1 MNVPSQAASDH
12 ARTGADAIVSALKA
26 NGIHSMFALPGG
38 QLDGLFDAVQRRGSG
53 FRLIRARHEQGAAYM
68 AFGAARSTGDPAVF
82 AVVPGPG
89 LMNAM
94 GALATAWATNAPV
107 LSLGGQNPSD
117 VIGTGRGHLH
127 EIPDQ
132 LATVRTVLKHA
143 ERVHAPH
150 AVPQMLNEAL
160 VAMRSGRPG
169 PVHLEM
175 PSDVMLRTTGR
186 VATPPAPIPPAPCA
200 AGADIEAAVALLA
213 SAERPLI
220 YVGGGATHAAR
231 QVNRLARLI
240 EAPVTSF
247 RSGRGIVDDRDYR
260 AQVFPAGRRLW
271 KDADVVVAVGTR
283 LMYPQTQWGLDEN
296 LRIVRIDID
305 AREFDRYAKPAV
317 ALHGDAR
324 ATLDALLPA
333 LEAAARTRPASRE
346 AELTE
351 LKTRLRAE
359 MRRTLRPQMEYLE
372 AIRDVLPDDG
382 IFCDEITQV
391 GFVSWY
397 GLPVH
402 RLRGHVN
409 SGFQGTLGYGF
420 PSSLGVKVANPDVPV
435 LGISGDGGF
444 LFASNELAVAVE
456 YGINLVAVVFN
467 DDRYANVHRQ
477 QKEWYGG
484 RMIAADLHNPDFVK
498 YAESFGARAERVR
511 GPDELRGALERG
523 FAASTPTVI
532 EAHQPPDLPTPW
544 QYILEPP
551 VRGPGA
557 QTSR

>member
-1 MNVPSQAASDH
+1 MSVLPEAPCGH
-12 ARTGADAIVSALKA
+12 ARTGADVIVSALKA
-26 NGIHSMFALPGG
+26 NGIHSMFGLPGG
-38 QLDGLFDAVQRRGSG
+38 QLDGLFDAVQREGRG
-53 FRLIRARHEQGAAYM
+53 FRMIRARHEQGAAYM
-68 AFGAARSTGDPAVF
+68 AFGAARSTGNPAVF

-89 LMNAM
+89 LLNAM
-94 GALATAWATNAPV
+94 GALATAWAANAPV
-107 LSLGGQNPSD
+107 LCLAGQNPSD
-117 VIGTGRGHLH
+117 AIGSGRGHLH

-132 LATVRTVLKHA
+132 LATVRTLLKHA
-143 ERVHAPH
+143 ERIGAPH

-160 VAMRSGRPG
+160 VAMRTGRPG
-169 PVHLEM
+169 PVHLEV
-175 PSDVMLRTTGR
+175 PSDVMSRATGR
-186 VATPPAPIPPAPCA
+186 VATPPAPVPRAPCA
-200 AGADIEAAVALLA
+200 ADAGIEAAVELLA

-220 YVGGGATHAAR
+220 YVGGGATHASG
-231 QVNRLARLI
+231 QVNRLARLA

-247 RSGRGIVDDRDYR
+247 RAGRGIVDDRDYR
-260 AQVFPAGRRLW
+260 SQVFPAGRRLW

-296 LRIVRIDID
+296 IRIIRLDID
-305 AREFDRYAKPAV
+305 AREFDRYAAPAV

-324 ATLDALLPA
+324 ATLEALLPA
-333 LEAAARTRPASRE
+333 LEAKTKKRPESRE
-346 AELTE
+346 AELSE

-359 MRRTLRPQMEYLE
+359 MLRHVGPQMEYLA

-391 GFVSWY
+391 GFASWY
-397 GLPVH
+397 GLPIH

-420 PSSLGVKVANPDVPV
+420 PSALGVKVANPDAPV
-435 LGISGDGGF
+435 LSISGDGGF

-477 QKEWYGG
+477 QREWYGG
-484 RMIAADLHNPDFVK
+484 RSIASELHNPDFVK

-511 GPDELRGALERG
+511 GPQELRGALERG
-523 FAASTPTVI
+523 FAASVPTVI
-532 EAHQPPDLPTPW
+532 EAHQPRDLPTPW
-544 QYILEPP
+544 RYILEPP

-557 QTSR
+557 QRSR